1 MTGTTWMLIVILAG
15 ILLILIRQ
23 QKNFNKSLL
32 VQKKVSET
40 MSLEIGKLLKEFR
53 SELTKELQLHLRTQR
68 EFFQTLKDLDQELK
82 DLSKKDK
89 QAHEQLNLNLKT
101 LQNNIT
107 EHTKIINKL
116 ANDTNRRS

>member
-32 VQKKVSET
+32 VQKKVSEA

-68 EFFQTLKDLDQELK
+68 EFIQTLKDLDQELK

>member
-53 SELTKELQLHLRTQR
+53 SEITKELQLHLRTQR
-68 EFFQTLKDLDQELK
+68 EFLQTLKDLDQELK